1 MASAGLE
8 KDPRM
13 MIRRCAVAVSLAA
26 IAGGG
31 VPARAAQPPVR
42 HVQPHRAD
50 LFWDEKWHENA
61 AGLDEAPIDMVASVR
76 NPDLELKLY
85 GPGARLLI
93 LGRDDEPDNKTRVY
107 SGEAKS
113 PMVVAWR
120 NKKAFGDLTGLSRIR
135 VSSIVS
141 GLHRLY
147 PTVKLANGDWYMA
160 DRGTSA
166 LTKDWVTEE
175 IPLTEARWIK
185 LDVAN
190 AVTKGN
196 FVEKIDLSKVDEI
209 GFTDL
214 IPASGHGPGGWF
226 LLGEVDVYGKAVPR

>member
-1 MASAGLE
+1 MTTHRLV
-8 KDPRM
+8 
-13 MIRRCAVAVSLAA
+13 IAVSLLAGAVALPRTPALAA
-26 IAGGG
+26 AAAAEP
-31 VPARAAQPPVR
+31 PAR
-42 HVQPHRAD
+42 HGQPHRAD
-50 LFWDEKWHENA
+50 LFWEERWHTTPGA
-61 AGLDEAPIDMVASVR
+61 ADGAPVDMRTSVR

-85 GPGARLLI
+85 GPGPRLQMF
-93 LGRDDEPDNKTRVY
+93 GQDNDPNDKPRAY
-107 SGEAKS
+107 SGEAKG
-113 PMVVAWR
+113 PMVLAWR
-120 NKKAFGDLTGLSRIR
+120 DKKAFGDLTGLSRIR
-135 VSSIVS
+135 VASIVS
-141 GLHRLY
+141 GLHKLY

-175 IPLTEARWIK
+175 IPLTEVRWIK

-196 FVEKIDLSKVDEI
+196 FVDTIDLSKVDEI

-226 LLGEVDVYGKAVPR
+226 LIGEVDVYGKAVPR

>member
-1 MASAGLE
+1 MTIHRLA
-8 KDPRM
+8 
-13 MIRRCAVAVSLAA
+13 IAVSLVAVASGAA
-26 IAGGG
+26 LAQIPTLAAPAAANP
-31 VPARAAQPPVR
+31 PARHGQPR
-42 HVQPHRAD
+42 RAD
-50 LFWDEKWHENA
+50 LFWEEKWHTKA
-61 AGLDEAPIDMVASVR
+61 AAADGAPVDVASSVR
-76 NPDLELKLY
+76 NPDLELKMY
-85 GPGARLLI
+85 GPGPRLQMF
-93 LGRDDEPDNKTRVY
+93 GQDNDPNDKPRAY
-107 SGEAKS
+107 SGEAKG

-120 NKKAFGDLTGLSRIR
+120 NKKAFGDLTGLSRVR
-135 VSSIVS
+135 VASIVS
-141 GLHRLY
+141 GLHKLY

-175 IPLTEARWIK
+175 IPLTEVRWIK
-185 LDVAN
+185 LDIAN

-196 FVEKIDLSKVDEI
+196 FMDTIDLSKVDEI